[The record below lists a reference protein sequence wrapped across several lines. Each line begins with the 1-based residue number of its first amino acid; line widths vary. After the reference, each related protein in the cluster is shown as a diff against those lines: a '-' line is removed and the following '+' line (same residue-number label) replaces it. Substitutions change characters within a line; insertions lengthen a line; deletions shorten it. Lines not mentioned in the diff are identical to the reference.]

1 MEQWVGINKKADF
14 KKIEQ
19 GLRQHNYVLGD
30 DIVMSKKQSL
40 EHTSMVVLSVLST
53 GDMYGYQMISE
64 LEERSNN
71 IFELKEG
78 TLYPVLKKLENEGYI
93 QSYSQ
98 EFNGRTRKYYHIT
111 NSGLKQLETE
121 VESWKSYSR
130 GIESVL
136 VGTVAFA

>member
-1 MEQWVGINKKADF
+1 
-14 KKIEQ
+14 
-19 GLRQHNYVLGD
+19 
-30 DIVMSKKQSL
+30 
-40 EHTSMVVLSVLST
+40 MVVLSVLST

-121 VESWKSYSR
+121 TESWRQYSK
-130 GIESVL
+130 GIEAVL
-136 VGTVAFA
+136 VGAAAFA

>member
-1 MEQWVGINKKADF
+1 
-14 KKIEQ
+14 
-19 GLRQHNYVLGD
+19 
-30 DIVMSKKQSL
+30 MSKKQSL

-136 VGTVAFA
+136 VGTAAFA